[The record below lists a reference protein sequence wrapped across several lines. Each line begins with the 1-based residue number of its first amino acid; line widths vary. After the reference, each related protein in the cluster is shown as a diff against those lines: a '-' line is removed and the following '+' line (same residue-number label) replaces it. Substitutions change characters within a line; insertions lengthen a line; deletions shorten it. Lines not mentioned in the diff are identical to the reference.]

1 LTAVLEASVTVVLI
15 ALLVTRE
22 LIDAAA
28 GPSARAQLAALRVA
42 IVPLL
47 VLFSLIVARR
57 VAGYLG

>member
-1 LTAVLEASVTVVLI
+1 LIAVIEAFVTLVLI

-28 GPSARAQLAALRVA
+28 RPSARAQLAALRVA

-47 VLFSLIVARR
+47 VLFSVIVARR
-57 VAGYLG
+57 VAGFLG